1 MLCVL
6 SLQSCLSL
14 CNAMNCSPPGSSV
27 HGILQERILE
37 WVAMTSSRGSSRT
50 RNRTRV
56 ACLLRWQV
64 GSLPLAQPG
73 KSKLRRKTRQVSRL
87 ISQIKVSMTEEGYPQ
102 SEPRISHL
110 QNGILKKFKG
120 LFQRLNKTSNII
132 CISQNRGTWH
142 IINTYKQ
149 NMHT

>member
-1 MLCVL
+1 MSMPFGSQNLHMHDSKFYRVSKKMEFFPSVL
-6 SLQSCLSL
+6 NGLFYLKNFNQLNCKGTHAVCAVTLVLSL

-87 ISQIKVSMTEEGYPQ
+87 IS
-102 SEPRISHL
+102 
-110 QNGILKKFKG
+110 
-120 LFQRLNKTSNII
+120 
-132 CISQNRGTWH
+132 
-142 IINTYKQ
+142 
-149 NMHT
+149 